1 MVSII
6 LIIEYNKMS
15 LFSLVD
21 TLPKLDVME
30 NQRNNKE
37 IYILPYM
44 SGLLNINEFLA
55 MHSKYHKKK
64 KNMQSNALCNITQ
77 TLYHSI
83 IHPSRS
89 VNYRLLVR

>member
-30 NQRNNKE
+30 NQRNNKG

-64 KNMQSNALCNITQ
+64 KSCNPMLCVILHKLFITQ
-77 TLYHSI
+77 SF
-83 IHPSRS
+83 IHRDP
-89 VNYRLLVR
+89 